1 MNERQEARGSAPE
14 PRVRVLHDEAAIAA
28 RVDELAHAIAAT
40 VPGDVTLVGVL
51 KGSFVFLADLIRAL
65 DRHGVAPRVEFMQVS
80 SYGMAKASS
89 GEVRLIGPAPEVA
102 GRAVVLVDDIED
114 TGRSLVFARDLLL
127 RRGASA
133 IWTCVLTDKPGR
145 REVEFVADFIGFVV
159 PDVFLVGYGIDYA
172 ERYRHLPYLG
182 TID

>member
-1 MNERQEARGSAPE
+1 MNKGHEARREPRE

-28 RVDELAHAIAAT
+28 RVDELARALAAS

-51 KGSFVFLADLIRAL
+51 KGSFVFLADLVRAL
-65 DRHGVAPRVEFMQVS
+65 DRYGVAPRVEFMQLS
-80 SYGMAKASS
+80 SYGMKKSSS
-89 GEVRLIGPAPEVA
+89 GEIHLIGAAPEVA
-102 GRAVVLVDDIED
+102 GRTVVLVDDIED
-114 TGRSLVFARDLLL
+114 TGRSLAFARELLL
-127 RRGASA
+127 ERGALLIRS
-133 IWTCVLTDKPGR
+133 CVLADKPSR
-145 REVEFVADFIGFVV
+145 REVDSAADLVGFVV